1 MHKITMYENLKQ
13 TLEEELSKIEK
24 KPDMN
29 ADILQYIYYLTRSIS
44 SICKII
50 GCEMDKQ
57 YHEEE
62 QYDRGY
68 SGRRGMNSY
77 RDQSYGNYPMPVE
90 GRFDWSY
97 ENRMSRTHM
106 PSYGHYD
113 EYANR
118 MRSYDGEMHTNKEK
132 MAMMLANASSP
143 QEKAAIQECMDKMK

>member
-1 MHKITMYENLKQ
+1 MHKITMYESLKQ
-13 TLEEELSKIEK
+13 TLEEELSKLEK

-29 ADILQYIYYLTRSIS
+29 LQYIYYLTRSIS

-50 GCEMDKQ
+50 GCEMEKQ

-68 SGRRGMNSY
+68 SGRRYSY
-77 RDQSYGNYPMPVE
+77 DGYPMPTQ
-90 GRFDWSY
+90 GRIDWSY
-97 ENRMSRTHM
+97 ENRMPRTHM

-132 MAMMLANASSP
+132 MAMLLANASTP

>member
-13 TLEEELSKIEK
+13 TLEEELSKLEK

-50 GCEMDKQ
+50 GCEMEKQ

-62 QYDRGY
+62 EAYSRGY
-68 SGRRGMNSY
+68 SGRMHSY
-77 RDQSYGNYPMPVE
+77 DDHYRAYPMPSK

-97 ENRMSRTHM
+97 DAPHTMPRTHE
-106 PSYGHYD
+106 PSYGYYD

-118 MRSYDGEMHTNKEK
+118 MRSFDSEKHTTKEK
-132 MAMMLANASSP
+132 MAMLLANASSP
-143 QEKAAIQECMDKMK
+143 AEKAAIQECMDKMK